1 MNMHEEYHPLLNAY
15 LDGELHGNRLRQMQ
29 SHLAACADCQNE
41 LKELRRISD
50 LLRGAPAPEFRPV
63 ERFVANLTLNLP
75 RRTQTNRPTKPG
87 SLLWWLVPAGLLGA
101 WFFVRT
107 AFALTDVVSMAGAA
121 GLLGQVN
128 AWLSGGGQQSTWFAA
143 ANLLS
148 GGHMTGLG
156 QSTLGLLNTLNVFGR
171 NLFEGFLWQVAIVM
185 LYWGWLAAWWLRRRS
200 RNIEITA
207 SPVRS

>member
-1 MNMHEEYHPLLNAY
+1 MHEEYHPLLNAY

-50 LLRGAPAPEFRPV
+50 LLREAPAPEFRPV
-63 ERFVANLTLNLP
+63 ERFVANLTLSLA

-107 AFALTDVVSMAGAA
+107 AFVLTDIISVAGAT
-121 GLLGQVN
+121 GLLGQAN
-128 AWLSGGGQQSTWFAA
+128 SWLSGGGQQSIWFAA
-143 ANLLS
+143 VSWLS
-148 GGHMTGLG
+148 GSQVSPAG
-156 QSTLGLLNTLNVFGR
+156 QAMLGLLNAVNVFGG
-171 NLFEGFLWQVAIVM
+171 NLLDGFLWQVAIGM
-185 LYWGWLAAWWLRRRS
+185 LFWGWLAAWWLRRRS
-200 RNIEITA
+200 RSMEIKA
-207 SPVRS
+207 SPARS